1 MKILHIHP
9 SMAGG
14 GIEAMI
20 CGLVNEMAKVHDVT
34 LCTIFEPKKDDVFEK
49 KLSSSV
55 HRISL
60 GKKIPGFSIKEVFD
74 IYRCI
79 RKGHY
84 DVVHIHGFFYYYA
97 LAVFLLHKRVKFV
110 YTIHSDAAK
119 ENATWDKR
127 FIRIKKYAFQK
138 DYIHPVTISK
148 ESKRSFTAY
157 YGWDSTLIYN
167 GIPDYTYDTKVRKL
181 TAYRF
186 TDKTRVFLHPGRIT
200 EAKNQIV
207 LVKVFNRLISEDDVV
222 LLIAGQKQDMQI
234 WSELEPYLNERII
247 YLGERSDVRDL
258 LAESDAFC
266 LPSIWEG
273 MPVTLLEALSVG
285 CIPICSP
292 VGGIPEVITNG
303 ENGFLSSDSSE
314 EAYYKA
320 LKSFVSCTNIEV
332 KDMKQKC
339 LKTFDKFRISEVVK
353 KYIEVYKSKV

>member
-157 YGWDSTLIYN
+157 YGLDSTLIYN

>member
-20 CGLVNEMAKVHDVT
+20 CGLVNEMAKFHDVT
-34 LCTIFEPKKDDVFEK
+34 LCTIFEPKKEDVFEK

-60 GKKIPGFSIKEVFD
+60 GKKIPGFSVKEVFD

-79 RKGHY
+79 RDGHY

-97 LAVFLLHKRVKFV
+97 LAVFMLHKRVKFV
-110 YTIHSDAAK
+110 YTVHSDATK
-119 ENATWDKR
+119 ENTIWDKR

-138 DYIHPVTISK
+138 NYIHPVTISK
-148 ESKRSFTAY
+148 ESKRSFSEF
-157 YGWDSTLIYN
+157 YGVDSTLIYN

-207 LVKVFNRLISEDDVV
+207 LVKAFNRLISEDDVV

-320 LKSFVSCTNIEV
+320 LKSFVFCTDIEI

>member
-20 CGLVNEMAKVHDVT
+20 CGLVNEMAKFHDVT
-34 LCTIFEPKKDDVFEK
+34 LCTIFEPKKEDVFEK

-60 GKKIPGFSIKEVFD
+60 GKKIPGFSVKEVFD

-79 RKGHY
+79 RDGHY

-97 LAVFLLHKRVKFV
+97 LAVFMLHKRVKFV
-110 YTIHSDAAK
+110 YTIHSDATK
-119 ENATWDKR
+119 ENTIWDKR

-138 DYIHPVTISK
+138 NYIHPVTISK
-148 ESKRSFTAY
+148 ESKRSFSEF
-157 YGWDSTLIYN
+157 YGVDSTLIYN

-207 LVKVFNRLISEDDVV
+207 LVKAFNRLISEDDVV

-320 LKSFVSCTNIEV
+320 LKSFVFCTDIEI

>member
-79 RKGHY
+79 RKGDY

-157 YGWDSTLIYN
+157 YGLDSTLIYN

-292 VGGIPEVITNG
+292 VGGIPEVINSG
-303 ENGFLSSDSSE
+303 ENGLLSSDSSE

-320 LKSFVSCTNIEV
+320 LKSFVSYTDIEIM
-332 KDMKQKC
+332 DMKQKC
-339 LKTFDKFRISEVVK
+339 LKTFNKFRITEVAK
-353 KYIEVYKSKV
+353 KYIEVYK

>member
-1 MKILHIHP
+1 
-9 SMAGG
+9 MAGG

-34 LCTIFEPKKDDVFEK
+34 LCTIFEPKKEDVFEK

-60 GKKIPGFSIKEVFD
+60 GKKIPGFSIKEVFN
-74 IYRCI
+74 IYRSI
-79 RKGHY
+79 RDGHY

-110 YTIHSDAAK
+110 YTIHSDAYRESAI
-119 ENATWDKR
+119 WDRRFMLLKR
-127 FIRIKKYAFQK
+127 QAFK
-138 DYIHPVTISK
+138 MGYIHPITISK
-148 ESKRSFTAY
+148 ESKRSFSEF
-157 YGWDSTLIYN
+157 YGFDSTLIYN

-332 KDMKQKC
+332 MDMKQKC

>member
-55 HRISL
+55 YRISL

-79 RKGHY
+79 RDGHY

-157 YGWDSTLIYN
+157 YGLDSTLIYN

-207 LVKVFNRLISEDDVV
+207 LVKVFNRLISEEDVV

-332 KDMKQKC
+332 MDMKQKC

>member
-9 SMAGG
+9 SMSGG

-34 LCTIFEPKKDDVFEK
+34 LCTIFEPKKEDVFEK

-60 GKKIPGFSIKEVFD
+60 GKKIPGFSIKEVFN

-79 RKGHY
+79 RDGHY

-97 LAVFLLHKRVKFV
+97 LAVYLLHKRVKFV
-110 YTIHSDAAK
+110 YTIHSDAYRESAI
-119 ENATWDKR
+119 WDRRFMLLKR
-127 FIRIKKYAFQK
+127 QAFK
-138 DYIHPVTISK
+138 MGYIHPITISK
-148 ESKRSFTAY
+148 ESKRSFSEF
-157 YGWDSTLIYN
+157 YGFDSTLIYN
-167 GIPDYTYDTKVRKL
+167 GIPDYTYDTKVCKL

-207 LVKVFNRLISEDDVV
+207 LVKTFNRLISEDDVV

-320 LKSFVSCTNIEV
+320 LKSFVFCTDIEI

>member
-1 MKILHIHP
+1 
-9 SMAGG
+9 MAGG

-157 YGWDSTLIYN
+157 YGLDSTLIYN

-207 LVKVFNRLISEDDVV
+207 LVKVFNRLISEEDVV

-332 KDMKQKC
+332 MDMKQKC